1 VRGRGVRIAALV
13 VIAVSVGLA
22 LVFSSRFGSD
32 PDLVASP
39 LVGQPA
45 PSIQLQSLDRDETIA
60 LADLR
65 GDIVVINFF
74 ASWCLECRK
83 EHADLVATAEAFAGQ
98 GVQFMQI
105 SFDDEPAAS
114 RGFLDELGRSE
125 HTLYASDLDGR
136 AAIGFGVFGVPETYF
151 LDPDG
156 VVVGKIQGESN
167 ALLLGQTIDRI
178 KAGERPGQQVVGDV
192 QSSPD
197 D

>member
-1 VRGRGVRIAALV
+1 VQIAALII
-13 VIAVSVGLA
+13 IAVSVGMA

-32 PDLVASP
+32 PDLVSSP
-39 LVGQPA
+39 LVGQQA
-45 PSIQLQSLDRDETIA
+45 PDIQLQSLDTDEVID
-60 LADLR
+60 LSDLR

-74 ASWCLECRK
+74 SSWCLECRK

-98 GVQFMQI
+98 GVQFMQVA
-105 SFDDEPAAS
+105 FDDEPNAS

-125 HTLYASDLDGR
+125 HTLYASDLEGR
-136 AAIGFGVFGVPETYF
+136 AAISFGVFGVPETYF
-151 LDPDG
+151 LDQDG

-197 D
+197 E

>member
-1 VRGRGVRIAALV
+1 MRGRGVQLAAFA
-13 VIAVSVGLA
+13 VIVVSVAMA

-45 PSIQLQSLDRDETIA
+45 PEVELQSLDGEGTIR
-60 LADLR
+60 LSELR

-83 EHADLVATAEAFAGQ
+83 EHADLVATAEAFADQ
-98 GVQFMQI
+98 GVQFMQV
-105 SFDDEPAAS
+105 SFDDEPDAS
-114 RGFLDELGRSE
+114 RGFLDALGRSE

-151 LDPDG
+151 LDQNG

-197 D
+197 E